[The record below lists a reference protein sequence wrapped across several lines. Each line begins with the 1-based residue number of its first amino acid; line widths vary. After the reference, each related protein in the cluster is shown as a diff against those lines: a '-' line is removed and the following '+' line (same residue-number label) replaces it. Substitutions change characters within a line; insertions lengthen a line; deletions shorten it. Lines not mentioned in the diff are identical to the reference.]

1 MVTNGVRRIVLLKD
15 MPSNIVE
22 EAIVVLK
29 PNKYAEKRSKN
40 VECFEYKNKFTKNE
54 KEGDFIIK
62 EAENVVLE
70 YVKTIEKSK
79 NQAKVSNT
87 DKKYRKM
94 CYITAIVSFLY
105 VIELLLKFVNN

>member
-29 PNKYAEKRSKN
+29 PNRFMEKKSKN
-40 VECFEYKNKFTKNE
+40 IECFEYKNKFKKNE
-54 KEGDFIIK
+54 KDGDFIIK

-70 YVKTIEKSK
+70 YVKTIEKS
-79 NQAKVSNT
+79 NFQAKASNT
-87 DKKYRKM
+87 DKKYKKM
-94 CYITAIVSFLY
+94 CYITAIISFLY
-105 VIELLLKFVNN
+105 VLDLVLKFVNN

>member
-29 PNKYAEKRSKN
+29 ANKLTQKKSKDI
-40 VECFEYKNKFTKNE
+40 ECFEYKNKFTKNE

-79 NQAKVSNT
+79 SQAKVSNT
-87 DKKYRKM
+87 DKKYKKM

-105 VIELLLKFVNN
+105 ILDLLLKFVND